1 MIELYDQVT
10 SLDLVDLWPTL
21 NFVTMLGLTHILPL
35 GAIPVVGSKDSLT
48 LADIDTSLKYD
59 GSWTHLIPAPVG
71 LATNDTFRFHPKQF
85 FE

>member
-35 GAIPVVGSKDSLT
+35 GAISVVGSTGRLT
-48 LADIDTSLKYD
+48 LAGIDTSLKYD